1 MWCFDTH
8 LLKGKTGLRD
18 VNSRGCTAAH
28 WQILQG
34 SCVLA
39 EPALHLLSSLKV
51 LTIQLFLFFLG
62 LGAVGG
68 FDHGVTKVLQSSTQN
83 LSDWTTAVSTK
94 LSAPWGSSTLPVL
107 SLLCTRHL
115 EQHLIHRVCT
125 QYMLLN
131 KINNWL
137 TNLGLNEALPRRE
150 REVSFPYTQ
159 VVFM

>member
-1 MWCFDTH
+1 M
-8 LLKGKTGLRD
+8 LR
-18 VNSRGCTAAH
+18 
-28 WQILQG
+28 WQIPDLSPGQKRPWCWERLKAKG
-34 SCVLA
+34 
-39 EPALHLLSSLKV
+39 EEGKKRMRLLDSIMNSMDMNLSRLLETV
-51 LTIQLFLFFLG
+51 EDR
-62 LGAVGG
+62 GAWCAAV
-68 FDHGVTKVLQSSTQN
+68 HRVAKSWTQ